1 MNGVGYL
8 ILRMDDLMENNEI
21 VFEKQKNRIATIT
34 FNRPD
39 DLNAISFDGWKEIT
53 KISEELKKDD
63 FIRVVVVSGSG
74 DKSFSTG
81 ADIKDFEKNRFDSAS
96 AKKYAESFDGA
107 LDSLESLPQPVISMI
122 HGFCVGVGG
131 ELSMATDLRIASE
144 GSQFGI
150 PIARLGILIGYSE
163 MRRLVSLVGP
173 GNASYLLLSGRII
186 DSDLAYKMGLISQVV
201 KEEDLY
207 KATFELAEEM
217 AKLSPLTHKRTKL
230 IRDTV
235 LKNPNLIN
243 LSEDEKNLPFTNF
256 DSVDFFNARKAFIN
270 REKIRFIGE

>member
-8 ILRMDDLMENNEI
+8 ILRLVDLMKNNEI

-39 DLNAISFDGWKEIT
+39 DLNAISFDGWKEIM

-81 ADIKDFEKNRFDSAS
+81 ADIKDFEKNRFDSTS
-96 AKKYAESFDGA
+96 AKKYAEYFDGA

-122 HGFCVGVGG
+122 HGFCVGGG
-131 ELSMATDLRIASE
+131 CELSMATDLRIASE
-144 GSQFGI
+144 GSRFGI

-207 KATFELAEEM
+207 KETFELAEEM
-217 AKLSPLTHKRTKL
+217 ATLSPLTHKRTKL

>member
-8 ILRMDDLMENNEI
+8 ILRLVDLMKNNEI

-39 DLNAISFDGWKEIT
+39 HLNAISFDGWKQLT
-53 KISEELKKDD
+53 QISEELKKDN
-63 FIRVVVVSGSG
+63 FVRVVVVSGSG

-81 ADIKDFEKNRFDSAS
+81 ADIKDFEKNRFDSTS
-96 AKKYAESFDGA
+96 AKKYAEVFDGA

-122 HGFCVGVGG
+122 HGFCVGGG
-131 ELSMATDLRIASE
+131 CELSMATDLRIASE
-144 GSQFGI
+144 GSKFGI

-163 MRRLVSLVGP
+163 MRRLISLVGP

-186 DSDLAYKMGLISQVV
+186 DSEEAFEMGLVSKIV
-201 KEEDLY
+201 KKEDLHTT
-207 KATFELAEEM
+207 TFKLAEEM
-217 AKLSPLTHKRTKL
+217 VELSPLTHQRTKL
-230 IRDTV
+230 IRDII

-243 LSEDEKNLPFTNF
+243 LSEEDKMLPFTNF
-256 DSVDFFNARKAFIN
+256 DSVDFLEARRAFIN
-270 REKIRFIGE
+270 RQKIRFIGE

>member
-8 ILRMDDLMENNEI
+8 ILRLVDLMKNNEI

-39 DLNAISFDGWKEIT
+39 DLNAISLDGWKEIT

-81 ADIKDFEKNRFDSAS
+81 ADIKDFEKNRFDSTS
-96 AKKYAESFDGA
+96 AKKYAEYFDGA

-122 HGFCVGVGG
+122 HGFCVGGG
-131 ELSMATDLRIASE
+131 CELSMATDLRIASE
-144 GSQFGI
+144 GSRFGI

-173 GNASYLLLSGRII
+173 GNASYLLLSGQII

-207 KATFELAEEM
+207 KETFELAEEM
-217 AKLSPLTHKRTKL
+217 ATLSPLTHKRTKL

>member
-8 ILRMDDLMENNEI
+8 ILRLVDLMKNNEI

-39 DLNAISFDGWKEIT
+39 DLNAISLDGWKEIT

-81 ADIKDFEKNRFDSAS
+81 ADIKDFEKNRFDSTS
-96 AKKYAESFDGA
+96 AKKYAEYFDGA

-122 HGFCVGVGG
+122 HGFCVGGG
-131 ELSMATDLRIASE
+131 CELSMATDLRIASE
-144 GSQFGI
+144 GSRFGI

-173 GNASYLLLSGRII
+173 GNASYLLLSGKII

-207 KATFELAEEM
+207 KETFELAEEM
-217 AKLSPLTHKRTKL
+217 ATLSPLTHKRTKL

>member
-1 MNGVGYL
+1 MK
-8 ILRMDDLMENNEI
+8 NNEI

-39 DLNAISFDGWKEIT
+39 DLNAISLDGWKEIT

-81 ADIKDFEKNRFDSAS
+81 ADIKDFEKNRFDSTS
-96 AKKYAESFDGA
+96 AKKYAEYFDGA

-122 HGFCVGVGG
+122 HGFCVGGG
-131 ELSMATDLRIASE
+131 CELSMATDLRIASE
-144 GSQFGI
+144 GSRFGI

-173 GNASYLLLSGRII
+173 GNASYLLLSGKII

-207 KATFELAEEM
+207 KETFELAEEM
-217 AKLSPLTHKRTKL
+217 ATLSPLTHKRTKL